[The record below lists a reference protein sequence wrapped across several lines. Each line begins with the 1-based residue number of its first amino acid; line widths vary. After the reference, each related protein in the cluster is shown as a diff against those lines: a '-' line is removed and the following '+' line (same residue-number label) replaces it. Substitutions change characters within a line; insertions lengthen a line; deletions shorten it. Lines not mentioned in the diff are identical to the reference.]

1 MAKRALYLE
10 RQTEPFQIS
19 RAKIEDFVRCPR
31 CFVLDVKHGVKKPSS
46 PPFTL
51 NMAVDNQ
58 LKKEFDDYRRIAAV
72 PPVVAA
78 AGLDFV
84 PFSHPD
90 IDIWRATLKGIRFTT
105 EDFIV
110 TGAVDDVWINK
121 AGELIIVDYKAT
133 GRRLAVKELGV
144 GGFYDS
150 YRRQMEIYQWLFTMN
165 GFNVSSTGYWLYV
178 TATQTQ
184 QTFDS
189 ALHFESNLISYVG
202 DTRWISGVLHDIKST
217 LDNPDLPFGSQDC
230 DVCRFARDRAEAL
243 EQLDAAELLP
253 PKCPD
258 CHQVMSKTVYGMTM
272 GPPPAGYVSMGCL
285 VDFAPG
291 GNPDW
296 ICEHCD
302 LEDDSAEAADH

>member
-90 IDIWRATLKGIRFTT
+90 IDTWRATLKGIRFTT

-184 QTFDS
+184 NVFDG

-217 LDNPDLPFGSQDC
+217 MDNSELPPSGDDC
-230 DVCRFARDRAEAL
+230 DVCRFTHERNRIVAGFPDQD
-243 EQLDAAELLP
+243 EQP
-253 PKCPD
+253 PVCED
-258 CHQVMSKTVYGMTM
+258 CNEVMSRAVYGMTI
-272 GPPPAGYVSMGCL
+272 GEPGEGFIGMGCTVGMGL
-285 VDFAPG
+285 EYGIED
-291 GNPDW
+291 PDW
-296 ICEHCD
+296 VCKSCD
-302 LEDDSAEAADH
+302 GRE